1 MLKQIKGLLY
11 LSLLVSIWVGSSY
24 FISAIFKSGDS
35 SFNKP
40 LFLTYYGTAMK
51 VLFLIPMFV
60 EYMGQKNQKQM
71 DAFKKD
77 LWETASLGFK
87 FNIVCFCSN
96 YFYNIGLGSTS
107 VSSSTVLCNT
117 SSIWVYVM
125 GLLMLPG
132 GKFEPMKA
140 LMVILSFAGIV
151 VITIA
156 DTPAD

>member
-1 MLKQIKGLLY
+1 MLKQIKGFIY

-24 FISAIFKSGDS
+24 FISMIFKGES

-51 VLFLIPMFV
+51 VMFLIPMFFD
-60 EYMGQKNQKQM
+60 YMSKSGKQM

-87 FNIVCFCSN
+87 FNIICFCSN
-96 YFYNIGLGSTS
+96 YFYNIGLGSSS

-117 SSIWVYVM
+117 SSIWIYVM
-125 GLLMLPG
+125 
-132 GKFEPMKA
+132 E
-140 LMVILSFAGIV
+140 LMVL
-151 VITIA
+151 
-156 DTPAD
+156 